1 MKTNW
6 KKSHFILFLKHAT
19 RYMQYHVH
27 IIIDTLWYPLHTNAQ
42 ENINEEREIWY
53 RTIVPQPL
61 SLSLSA
67 QQSWNKDLHHAST
80 ALSSSSCPSQGYLV
94 VSVPLQGV
102 PVLDKRHN
110 FNGLAFTSTY
120 GTLIQMVNYP
130 FSICFRW

>member
-61 SLSLSA
+61 SLSLSLSLSA
-67 QQSWNKDLHHAST
+67 QQSWNKDLHHAFT
-80 ALSSSSCPSQGYLV
+80 ALFSSSCPSQGYLV

-102 PVLDKRHN
+102 PAASRIKEFVQ
-110 FNGLAFTSTY
+110 
-120 GTLIQMVNYP
+120 GTLKIAPYYLENSN
-130 FSICFRW
+130 FSP